1 MNPEAPPAAR
11 PPARASDTVRHLVV
25 AVSAVLAIV
34 SAFIGSGAA
43 GGTPIAEAA
52 GGALAADATL
62 IAPAGP
68 AFAIWTLIYLGL
80 LAYAVWQF
88 FPAVRAEPRHRAL
101 GYPIAASMLLN
112 AAWILSVQ
120 AGLLWVSV
128 VVIVALLAVLCWL
141 YATCIRRPP
150 HALTDALVTDGTIGL
165 YLGWVS
171 VATAANVT
179 AALVASGFDGWG
191 LPPEMWSVLVIEL
204 AAIAIAVLGVIS
216 RGGLAPMI
224 AASWGLAWVAVG
236 RLSGEPYSV
245 ATGVAAIIGVV
256 LIVVSTLTARVLT
269 GRDRRLGPV
278 LHPAPHPAPR
288 PEGR

>member
-1 MNPEAPPAAR
+1 MTREADHAPAAR
-11 PPARASDTVRHLVV
+11 TGADTARHVVVVVSAIV
-25 AVSAVLAIV
+25 AVVGG
-34 SAFIGSGAA
+34 FFGSGAA

-88 FPAVRAEPRHRAL
+88 FPSVRADPRHRAL

-120 AGLLWVSV
+120 AGILWLSV
-128 VVIVALLAVLCWL
+128 AVIVVLLAVLCWL
-141 YATCIRRPP
+141 YATCVRRPP
-150 HALTDALVTDGTIGL
+150 RALIDALITDGTIGL

-171 VATAANVT
+171 IATAANVT

-191 LPPEMWSVLVIEL
+191 LPAEVWSVLVIEL
-204 AAIAIAVLGVIS
+204 AAVAIALLGIFS
-216 RGGLAPMI
+216 RGGFAPML
-224 AASWGLAWVAVG
+224 AACWGLAWVAVG
-236 RLSGEPYSV
+236 RLGGEPESV
-245 ATGVAAIIGVV
+245 PTGVAAIIGIV
-256 LIVVSTLTARVLT
+256 LIVGATLAARLLT

-278 LHPAPHPAPR
+278 VR
-288 PEGR
+288 

>member
-1 MNPEAPPAAR
+1 MTRDSPATTHPAAT
-11 PPARASDTVRHLVV
+11 ASDTVRHVVV
-25 AVSAVLAIV
+25 AVSAVLAV
-34 SAFIGSGAA
+34 VGAFFGSGAA
-43 GGTPIAEAA
+43 GGTPVNEAA

-68 AFAIWTLIYLGL
+68 AFSIWTVIYLGL

-88 FPAVRAEPRHRAL
+88 FPSVRAAPRHRRL

-120 AGLLWVSV
+120 AGALWLSV
-128 VVIVALLAVLCWL
+128 VVIAVLLAVLCWL

-150 HALTDALVTDGTIGL
+150 HALTDALITDGTIGL

-171 VATAANVT
+171 IATAANVT

-191 LPPEMWSVLVIEL
+191 LPPEMWAVIVIEV

-216 RGGLAPMI
+216 SGGLAPMI

-236 RLSGEPYSV
+236 RLQGDPYSAV
-245 ATGVAAIIGVV
+245 TGVAAIIGIA
-256 LIVVSTLTARVLT
+256 LIVAATLTARVLT
-269 GRDRRLGPV
+269 GRDRRLGPP
-278 LHPAPHPAPR
+278 LR
-288 PEGR
+288 S

>member
-1 MNPEAPPAAR
+1 MNSAAESPALATST
-11 PPARASDTVRHLVV
+11 AADTVRHVVV
-25 AVSAVLAIV
+25 AVSAVLAV
-34 SAFIGSGAA
+34 VGAFIGSGAA

-88 FPAVRAEPRHRAL
+88 FPSVRAAERHRVL

-112 AAWILSVQ
+112 AAWILSIQ
-120 AGLLWVSV
+120 AGLLWLSV
-128 VVIVALLAVLCWL
+128 VVIIVLLAVLCWL

-150 HALTDALVTDGTIGL
+150 HALADALVTDGTIGL

-191 LPPEMWSVLVIEL
+191 LPPEMWSIIVIEV

-216 RGGLAPMI
+216 RGGLAPML

-236 RLSGEPYSV
+236 RLTGEPYSV
-245 ATGVAAIIGVV
+245 ATGVAAIIGIV
-256 LIVVSTLTARVLT
+256 LIVGATLTARFLT

-278 LHPAPHPAPR
+278 TR
-288 PEGR
+288 

>member
-1 MNPEAPPAAR
+1 MTRDTRESAPPR
-11 PPARASDTVRHLVV
+11 STTRDTVRHVVV
-25 AVSAVLAIV
+25 AVSAVLAVIG
-34 SAFIGSGAA
+34 AFVGSGAA

-68 AFAIWTLIYLGL
+68 AFSIWSLIYLGL

-88 FPAVRAEPRHRAL
+88 FPSARAAERHRVL
-101 GYPIAASMLLN
+101 GYPLAASMLLN

-120 AGLLWVSV
+120 AGALWVSV
-128 VVIVALLAVLCWL
+128 VVIAVLLAVLCWL

-150 HALTDALVTDGTIGL
+150 HALVDALITDGTIGL

-171 VATAANVT
+171 IATAANVA

-191 LPPEMWSVLVIEL
+191 LPSEMWAVLVIEV
-204 AAIAIAVLGVIS
+204 AAIAIAVLGVVS
-216 RGGLAPMI
+216 RGGLAPML

-236 RLSGEPYSV
+236 RLVGEPHSV
-245 ATGVAAIIGVV
+245 ATGVAAIIGIA

-269 GRDRRLGPV
+269 GRDRRLG
-278 LHPAPHPAPR
+278 APLR
-288 PEGR
+288 R

>member
-1 MNPEAPPAAR
+1 
-11 PPARASDTVRHLVV
+11 VRHLVV
-25 AVSAVLAIV
+25 AVSAVLAV
-34 SAFIGSGAA
+34 VAAFIGSGAA

-52 GGALAADATL
+52 DGALAADATL

-80 LAYAVWQF
+80 LAYAAWQF
-88 FPAVRAEPRHRAL
+88 FPQVRADPRHRRL

-112 AAWILSVQ
+112 AAWILSIQ
-120 AGLLWVSV
+120 AGLLWLSV
-128 VVIVALLAVLCWL
+128 VVIAVLLAVLCWL

-150 HALTDALVTDGTIGL
+150 RALADALITDGTIGL

-191 LPPEMWSVLVIEL
+191 LPPEMWSVLVIEV
-204 AAIAIAVLGVIS
+204 AAIAIAVLGVVS

-236 RLSGEPYSV
+236 RLAGEPHSV
-245 ATGVAAIIGVV
+245 ATGVAAIIGIV
-256 LIVVSTLTARVLT
+256 LIVVATLTARLLT

-278 LHPAPHPAPR
+278 PR
-288 PEGR
+288 